1 MSGNHI
7 PFDKLSDLYDDEIAS
22 KEERASLMRHI
33 ESCGACALEYRRLGK
48 TLRLCRDVAG
58 AGITHSLEGLSLSIL
73 GKIKTSKKKRLY
85 LRSLPAMAASVL
97 VIAGIGLFNAGI
109 IGVHD
114 RGDMAAEGSR
124 RSYSE
129 SEQVIEIIRS
139 HKAAIAGVTDEY
151 VEGVVPVGSFNEL
164 RKQLGSRKVAYMLVE
179 DSDENAGASWSNPM
193 EKVGLDE
200 GPVISNVNPKG
211 SIAGPGKRYVRF
223 RVFR

>member
-22 KEERASLMRHI
+22 KEERAELMRHI
-33 ESCGACALEYRRLGK
+33 ESCRACGLEYRLLGN

-58 AGITHSLEGLSLSIL
+58 MPHPLENLSPQTL
-73 GKIKTSKKKRLY
+73 GRIKTSRKRRLY

-114 RGDMAAEGSR
+114 RGDMAADGSR

-139 HKAAIAGVTDEY
+139 HKAGIAQVTDEY
-151 VEGVVPVGSFNEL
+151 VEGIVPVASFNDL
-164 RKQLGSRKVAYMLVE
+164 RKQLGPRKVAYLLVDDASE
-179 DSDENAGASWSNPM
+179 SAGASWSNPI

-200 GPVISNVNPKG
+200 GPVISNVNPQG

>member
-7 PFDKLSDLYDDEIAS
+7 PFDKLSDLYDDEITS
-22 KEERASLMRHI
+22 GEERASLMGHI
-33 ESCGACALEYRRLGK
+33 ESCRACALEYKRLGK
-48 TLRLCRDVAG
+48 TLRLCRGVAG
-58 AGITHSLEGLSLSIL
+58 MPHPLENLSPRTLSR
-73 GKIKTSKKKRLY
+73 IKTSGKRRLY

-114 RGDMAAEGSR
+114 RGDTAADASR

-129 SEQVIEIIRS
+129 SERVIDIIRS

-151 VEGVVPVGSFNEL
+151 VEGIVPVAAFDEL
-164 RKQLGSRKVAYMLVE
+164 RKQLGSRKVAYMLVD
-179 DSDENAGASWSNPM
+179 DSGAGAGVSWGDPM